1 MIGKIEVINGQY
13 VKMNYQVAGTDSR
26 MIALGIDRSIQWLL
40 ALLLL
45 FLILELE
52 RFVVKPNEFLI
63 VAVYVLIYT
72 MNLILEYIWHGKTIG
87 KKIMKIKVISDNC
100 QPPSFQQCLLR
111 WIIYPIDSMI
121 IGLIFISKHGQRIG
135 DMAAGCYV
143 VNEKTKKLVNVS
155 IEDDYRYVEKDY
167 EPVYTQ
173 LNAMTEKEEA
183 LILKA
188 LYDPNYVSQQ
198 TEIARSISKK
208 LDLEQQE
215 SNSERFL
222 IQLYNDYKYL
232 ETKEN

>member
-1 MIGKIEVINGQY
+1 
-13 VKMNYQVAGTDSR
+13 
-26 MIALGIDRSIQWLL
+26 
-40 ALLLL
+40 
-45 FLILELE
+45 
-52 RFVVKPNEFLI
+52 
-63 VAVYVLIYT
+63 
-72 MNLILEYIWHGKTIG
+72 MNLILEYFWNGKTIG

-100 QPPSFQQCLLR
+100 QPPTFQQCLLR
-111 WIIYPIDSMI
+111 WIIYPIDSML
-121 IGLIFISKHGQRIG
+121 IGLIFINKYGQRIG

-167 EPVYTQ
+167 QPVYSQ
-173 LNAMTEKEEA
+173 LDAMTEKEEA

-188 LYDPNYVSQQ
+188 LYDRNYVSQQ

-208 LDLEQQE
+208 LNLEQQE

>member
-1 MIGKIEVINGQY
+1 MIRKIEVINGQY

-26 MIALGIDRSIQWLL
+26 MIALSIDRAIQWLIV
-40 ALLLL
+40 LLS
-45 FLILELE
+45 FIVIMELE
-52 RFVVKPNEFLI
+52 KYYLKPNIFTI
-63 VAVYVLIYT
+63 ATVYVLIYT
-72 MNLILEYIWHGKTIG
+72 MNLILEYFWHGKTIG

-111 WIIYPIDSMI
+111 WIIYPIDSML
-121 IGLIFISKHGQRIG
+121 IGFFFINKYSQRIG

-155 IEDDYRYVEKDY
+155 IEDDYRYVERDY
-167 EPVYTQ
+167 QPVYTQ
-173 LNAMTEKEEA
+173 LNTMTEKEET

-198 TEIARSISKK
+198 TEIARSLSKK
-208 LDLEQQE
+208 LNLEQQE

-222 IQLYNDYKYL
+222 IQLYNDYKYI